1 MKVCSLIK
9 SKMLYISIPVHE
21 NVQVVLS
28 QCRNIVFYTEAVVIL
43 HASNQH
49 FQTKI
54 RESVLKQHLESR
66 IWVNTKS
73 IKTAWGNIFAAHI
86 ENLRFLKN
94 TGLLLDSDRIAF
106 HASNDMFIKKGV
118 ESYIKT
124 TTRSIYTP
132 RIYEREAYWWPAN
145 KAREDE
151 VLCNAMEAQFGKN
164 WLLVGGQLEGSVYTW
179 KILEKLII
187 WYDKFLGTQPD
198 TGCYPREEIIFP
210 SFAFNLGDVP
220 EKEVYLY
227 SEVHKYD
234 SIVYKYFRKIDN
246 FKIIPSA
253 LRYLMKKIVS
263 AGLRRLSFLYKLKL
277 EDVKH
282 GRYARVCVYDKA
294 CTWYANGS
302 DMPIYAI
309 KRVPRSINNDIRK
322 YLTPN

>member
-1 MKVCSLIK
+1 
-9 SKMLYISIPVHE
+9 MLYISIPVHE
-21 NVQVVLS
+21 NVDVVVN
-28 QCRNIVFYTEAVVIL
+28 QCRNICFYTEATVII
-43 HASNQH
+43 HASNYSLQ
-49 FQTKI
+49 KEI
-54 RESVLKQHLESR
+54 RECLLNNKLESR
-66 IWVNTKS
+66 IIINTKS
-73 IKTAWGNIFAAHI
+73 VRTDWGNIFAAHI

-94 TGLLLDSDRIAF
+94 TRLLEHSDRIAF

-187 WYDKFLGTQPD
+187 WYDKFLGTLPD

-282 GRYARVCVYDKA
+282 GRYARVCVHDKA
-294 CTWYANGS
+294 CTWYANGVGMS
-302 DMPIYAI
+302 IYGI
-309 KRVPRSINNDIRK
+309 KRVPRDLNNSIRR
-322 YLTPN
+322 YLSQLIE